1 MPVSGNHKKPSKS
14 VEIRRNLRTGAISA
28 PARFSLS
35 VACRTGLLLLLLLL
49 VLPFLFVA
57 AAVATV
63 LVCCCCILGM
73 AEPRS

>member
-1 MPVSGNHKKPSKS
+1 MPVSGNHKKLSKS

-35 VACRTGLLLLLLLL
+35 VACRTGLLLLLL

-57 AAVATV
+57 AAVAAV